1 MSLPRYIVCLK
12 YGNKYDPKYVNTLY
26 SMVQRN
32 MTLNYRF
39 ICFTEDTT
47 NINPEIETRPLPVTK
62 GIQGWW
68 YKPMF
73 YNPELGLNGTILFLD
88 LDLVIFKNID
98 KLFTYKPGEFC
109 IIRDFNRMRH
119 KDFDKFNSS
128 VFRLETGQHTQVYN
142 NFIANHNT
150 ICKRYQGDQDW
161 MRHSIKDNFN
171 YWPDEWIQSYKW
183 EMRDNP
189 KMVLDRKA
197 GGRNFEKP
205 GQPKIKSETSI
216 AVFHGDPNPH
226 KCRDH
231 WVADNWK

>member
-1 MSLPRYIVCLK
+1 MSNPRYVCCLK
-12 YGNKYDPKYVNTLY
+12 YGNKYDPIYVNKLY
-26 SMVQRN
+26 NMVQRN
-32 MTLNYRF
+32 LTLNYRF

-47 NINPEIETRPLPVTK
+47 GINPQIETRPLPVTQ
-62 GIQGWW
+62 GIKGWW

-88 LDLVIFKNID
+88 LDLVIFENID
-98 KLFTYKPGEFC
+98 KLFEYKPGEFC

-119 KDFDKFNSS
+119 AGFDKFNSS
-128 VFRLETGQHTQVYN
+128 VFRLETGQHSHVYS
-142 NFIANHNT
+142 NFMANHNM

-161 MRHSIKDNFN
+161 MRHSIKDGFN

-189 KMVLDRKA
+189 KLVLDRKK

-205 GQPKIKSETSI
+205 GQPKIKPDTSI

-226 KCRDH
+226 KCADY
-231 WVADNWK
+231 WVAENWR